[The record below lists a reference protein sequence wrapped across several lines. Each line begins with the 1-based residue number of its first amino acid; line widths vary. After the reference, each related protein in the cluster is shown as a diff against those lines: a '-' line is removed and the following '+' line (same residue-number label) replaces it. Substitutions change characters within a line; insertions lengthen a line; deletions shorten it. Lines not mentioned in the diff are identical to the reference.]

1 MAGDAQRVAGA
12 VGRSVARARRA
23 NRWFWRSSGRRQI
36 VSKAGPLHSAGGA
49 ISPSDARAD
58 AGNASTRCGGGRGAQ
73 SAADGFSDDTGEDS
87 TTPISFRETPIFLRE
102 ACATLATSDVPRDE
116 SDPFHQDSDDLPAT
130 SDVVDW
136 GPT

>member
-12 VGRSVARARRA
+12 VQRSVARARRA
-23 NRWFWRSSGRRQI
+23 NRWFRRSSGRSKV
-36 VSKAGPLHSAGGA
+36 VSNAGRLHSAGGA

-58 AGNASTRCGGGRGAQ
+58 AGSASSRCGGGRGVQ

-87 TTPISFRETPIFLRE
+87 TIPISFRETPIFLRE
-102 ACATLATSDVPRDE
+102 ACARLASSDVRRDE
-116 SDPFHQDSDDLPAT
+116 SDLFRQDSDDLRAT
-130 SDVVDW
+130 SDVFDW